1 MGTASHG
8 RKYTDERLDGGEGF
22 NIFKD
27 IFTEGKAESAIN
39 WPLLTS
45 FFPLTKYYTDMCCSV
60 TCYSDFFCDY
70 LVKER
75 CSLSSLCKKCLF

>member
-1 MGTASHG
+1 MGTASPG
-8 RKYTDERLDGGEGF
+8 RKYTDERLGGGEGF

-45 FFPLTKYYTDMCCSV
+45 FFPPH
-60 TCYSDFFCDY
+60 
-70 LVKER
+70 
-75 CSLSSLCKKCLF
+75 

>member
-1 MGTASHG
+1 MGTASPG

-45 FFPLTKYYTDMCCSV
+45 FFPSLNIILICAVLSPV
-60 TCYSDFFCDY
+60 TVIF
-70 LVKER
+70 LR
-75 CSLSSLCKKCLF
+75 LSG